1 MTILEIYEKYKIM
14 PQLRTHMLR
23 VAAVGKIVCDAVNEK
38 VKQNRGEFVNT
49 KNVVTACLLH
59 DMGNI
64 IKFDLN
70 YFLWKQQN

>member
-38 VKQNRGEFVNT
+38 VKQNIISDKQLAINAKIAQFQ
-49 KNVVTACLLH
+49 KNINAIGVTPFNSDSWSA
-59 DMGNI
+59 
-64 IKFDLN
+64 
-70 YFLWKQQN
+70 